1 VANGLFEVR
10 LGLGDEEGQG
20 HGFLPRVLQAAAV
33 QGKEA
38 GQAACRRIEAL
49 RTVRLRVHG
58 QRWQCDGE
66 VAALLCLL

>member
-1 VANGLFEVR
+1 VANGLLEVPI
-10 LGLGDEEGQG
+10 GLGDAQGQG
-20 HGFLPRVLQAAAV
+20 HGFLPRVLQAATV

-38 GQAACRRIEAL
+38 GQAAGRRIEAV

-58 QRWQCDGE
+58 QRRQCDGE

>member
-1 VANGLFEVR
+1 VANGLLEVR

-38 GQAACRRIEAL
+38 GQAAGRRVEAV
-49 RTVRLRVHG
+49 RTVRLRVYG
-58 QRWQCDGE
+58 QRCQCDGE
-66 VAALLCLL
+66 VAALLGLL